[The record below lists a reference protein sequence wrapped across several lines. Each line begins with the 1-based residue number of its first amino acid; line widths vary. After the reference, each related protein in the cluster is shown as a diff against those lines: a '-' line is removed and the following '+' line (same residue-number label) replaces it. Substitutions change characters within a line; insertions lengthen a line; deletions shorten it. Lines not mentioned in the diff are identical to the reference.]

1 MNLPK
6 WENRPEVTAHLVNP
20 AFCSEIIRECIKAY
34 KNEKNKNLPFSLSVL
49 ILPIVLT
56 SKIRE
61 RLPKT
66 KATTLHSWINGN
78 EDLKIGFALHVNSY
92 LPFSR
97 EAIMFGIAHDSLS
110 IDEDGNI
117 DIRVRRKKLKQNND
131 EVKSCI
137 TKAALLGKLFSKSGT
152 PITIYSMF
160 GIKP

>member
-6 WENRPEVTAHLVNP
+6 WENRPEVTAHLINP
-20 AFCSEIIRECIKAY
+20 AFCSEIIRECAKAY
-34 KNEKNKNLPFSLSVL
+34 KNEKKENLPFSLSVL

-66 KATTLHSWINGN
+66 KATTIHGWMNAN
-78 EDLKIGFALHVNSY
+78 EDLKIGFALHVKSY

-97 EAIMFGIAHDSLS
+97 EAIMFGIAYDSLS

-117 DIRVRRKKLKQNND
+117 DVRERRKRLNLDD
-131 EVKSCI
+131 EEIKSCVN
-137 TKAALLGKLFSKSGT
+137 KAILLGKLFSKSGT
-152 PITIYSMF
+152 PITIYSIF